1 MELWN
6 TIVQTNTFN
15 FVIFLLFF
23 WWLGN
28 YCKIGDVLTSLQQK
42 IEKMIKDS
50 EEAKKKS
57 EEELL
62 KAEDKV
68 KNVDNEVKVIL
79 DNAEDSASRL
89 SAKILDDA
97 QKVSESIE
105 RNTDKIIDS
114 EGKKIISSLTQNTAE
129 AAVKLA
135 QRHIE
140 QVLKEKPQY
149 HAKFINECINELDK
163 VNF

>member
-28 YCKIGDVLTSLQQK
+28 YCKFSDIVSSLQQK
-42 IEKMIKDS
+42 TEKMIKDS
-50 EEAKKKS
+50 ESAKKKS

-68 KNVDNEVKVIL
+68 KNVSNEVKIIL
-79 DNAEDSASRL
+79 ENAEKSASRL
-89 SAKILDDA
+89 SAKILADA
-97 QKVSESIE
+97 KRASESIE
-105 RNTDKIIDS
+105 RNTEKIIDS
-114 EGKKIISSLTQNTAE
+114 EGKKIISSLTRNTAE
-129 AAVKLA
+129 VSLKLA